1 MPSGII
7 SSRYSIALQVRRS
20 VNISPMRAS
29 QVLPR
34 WVYSGRR
41 GMRTPSN
48 TSTIRPS
55 TSDSNRTD
63 IRNSS
68 SSGMPMIRISR
79 PTETLAPV
87 TTQVK

>member
-55 TSDSNRTD
+55 TSDRT
-63 IRNSS
+63 RTLPKN
-68 SSGMPMIRISR
+68 RISR